1 MKVPTKMHIYSKAV
15 SILKPLI
22 FVWTEA
28 HDPEAFNSGSEMRFF
43 FSSKTS
49 FFGCNVTCVF
59 SRERSF
65 DLIVAHI
72 WP

>member
-1 MKVPTKMHIYSKAV
+1 MKVPTKMHIYSKDV

-43 FSSKTS
+43 FVQKLPFSD
-49 FFGCNVTCVF
+49 VT
-59 SRERSF
+59 
-65 DLIVAHI
+65 
-72 WP
+72 